1 MKNSCEV
8 IKDLLPIYA
17 DGVCS
22 KESAAMV
29 EEHLSECEPC
39 SSYLKEIKATEA
51 VAAQNATF
59 TEAQQL
65 DYLKFVKKKMRRRTI
80 LIAIAAVIGSFAVAA
95 IVYVTVVVGLLSFSV
110 RTAATETYTNVQE
123 YSELFGENAKD
134 DFKSK
139 WDMDES
145 IFPESV
151 DDVRAVKEFSLTYY
165 NPWDAQYVGYLT
177 VEYSDADYE
186 KELTRLKAKG
196 IDEYTGFY
204 SVKGE
209 PSAYSVVAMEADS
222 YQGFVYALVPK
233 TDNEENTVTYVE
245 IIFCNYFLDLD
256 INEYL
261 PHKYLLK
268 GFDASK
274 DNPYAEEKRAELE
287 KEAWSFA

>member
-1 MKNSCEV
+1 
-8 IKDLLPIYA
+8 
-17 DGVCS
+17 
-22 KESAAMV
+22 
-29 EEHLSECEPC
+29 
-39 SSYLKEIKATEA
+39 
-51 VAAQNATF
+51 
-59 TEAQQL
+59 
-65 DYLKFVKKKMRRRTI
+65 
-80 LIAIAAVIGSFAVAA
+80 
-95 IVYVTVVVGLLSFSV
+95 
-110 RTAATETYTNVQE
+110 
-123 YSELFGENAKD
+123 
-134 DFKSK
+134 
-139 WDMDES
+139 MDES